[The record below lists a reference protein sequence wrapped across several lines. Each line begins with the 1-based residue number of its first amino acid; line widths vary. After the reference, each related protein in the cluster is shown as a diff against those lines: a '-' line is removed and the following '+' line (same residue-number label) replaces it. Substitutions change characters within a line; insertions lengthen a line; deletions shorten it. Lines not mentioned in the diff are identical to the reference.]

1 MKLEV
6 ALIYSTAGGEDVIVA
21 RTCDEEVVKAAKM
34 AVVSE
39 AKKEAE
45 MWKKLDEGCYELAL
59 ANLKR
64 LALLF
69 MKCDQKDK
77 AATGAA

>member
-1 MKLEV
+1 LRLHV
-6 ALIYSTAGGEDVIVA
+6 ALVYCTAGGEEIIVA
-21 RTCDEEVVKAAKM
+21 RTSDEGVVKAAKM

-45 MWKKLDEGCYELAL
+45 MWKKLDAGCYELAL

-64 LALLF
+64 LALFLV
-69 MKCDQKDK
+69 KCDQKDK